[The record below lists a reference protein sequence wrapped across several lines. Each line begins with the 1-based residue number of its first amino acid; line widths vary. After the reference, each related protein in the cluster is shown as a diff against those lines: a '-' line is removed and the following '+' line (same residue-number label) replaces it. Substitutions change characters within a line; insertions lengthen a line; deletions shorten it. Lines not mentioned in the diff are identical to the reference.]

1 MTGMP
6 EIVARLNLDTAGFA
20 FDARDINDVSFYGIP
35 CAVIQRAEE
44 ALVKPSVKSVAYF
57 SMEFGLAPSVYHPYQ
72 TTAPL
77 SPRNA
82 KRDFEIFSNLRQMD
96 YYHTIHIDTLVDIP
110 IYSGGLGV
118 LAGDTLK
125 SAADLKLP
133 LLGVGILWNK
143 GYFDQQF
150 CIHYGQLPGE
160 FDWDPQSYPGL
171 VKLTVGVELQIGR
184 DPVRFHLWK
193 YYVPSF
199 DKQHVVPLILLDSN
213 HPDNPDW
220 ARELTGQLYQ
230 SSSSWWKIV
239 QRKVL
244 GIGGMRALQA
254 LGYAIDIHH
263 LNEGH
268 AAFAFVEM
276 AKGKSPAEVAA
287 LTDRFAYT
295 CHTPV
300 EAGHDRLPIDE
311 LAKVLTEEELEIA
324 RRFGQD
330 DHSARV
336 NLTILAMNAS
346 KHVNAV
352 AKKHEEVT
360 KIQFPSHEEKIR
372 GITNGIHIPTWI
384 SRPFEQLFNEYPR
397 VFENWKDSP
406 DSLHRVGELIH
417 DRAFREKLWKA
428 HKQNKAQ
435 LVELLRPW
443 MVREDVFTIAWAR
456 RAAPY
461 KRPSLILQR
470 PDRLVDIAT
479 RYGGLQILFAGKA
492 HPEDHVGTD
501 NIKEILNII
510 DSLEEHRHHLRA
522 VFLENYDTYVAK
534 LLISG
539 VDVWLNNPLPPF
551 EASGTS
557 GMKAVLNGVLQL
569 STMDGWVVEAAD
581 NEIGEIFGHRPTNG
595 EIGREMDLRL
605 REDSDSL
612 CDKLELMVRD
622 YCEVERADR
631 EGAHASRWIDRMIHC
646 IEVASFFNTSR
657 MVAQYNRSVWRMAPV
672 SYQEFS

>member
-1 MTGMP
+1 MTREKEP
-6 EIVARLNLDTAGFA
+6 AALLNLDTQGFA
-20 FDARDINDVSFYGIP
+20 FDPQDVTEASFYGIP
-35 CAVIQRAEE
+35 PPAIHRAEE
-44 ALVKPSVKSVAYF
+44 RLLDPSVKSVAYF

-72 TTAPL
+72 TKGPL
-77 SPRNA
+77 SPRNK

-96 YYHTIHIDTLVDIP
+96 YYHFVQSDTVVDIP

-133 LLGVGILWNK
+133 LLGVGILWSK

-160 FDWDPQSYPGL
+160 FQWDPRTYPGL
-171 VKLTVGVELQIGR
+171 VKLKTTIELSIGH
-184 DPVRFHLWK
+184 DPITLNLWK

-199 DKQHVVPLILLDSN
+199 DRQHAVPLLLIDSD
-213 HPDNPDW
+213 HPENPDW

-230 SSSSWWKIV
+230 SSTVWWKTV

-244 GIGGMRALQA
+244 GMGGVKAIRA
-254 LGYAIDIHH
+254 LGYAIDVFH

-276 AKGKSPAEVAA
+276 AKGKGPEEVAA
-287 LTDRFAYT
+287 LTEHFAYT

-311 LAKVLTEEELEIA
+311 LANVLSDEELIIA
-324 RRFGQD
+324 ERFGQD
-330 DHSARV
+330 KNPALV

-360 KIQFPSHEEKIR
+360 KIQFPDHEEKIR

-384 SRPFEQLFNEYPR
+384 SRPFEQLFDEYAEI
-397 VFENWKDSP
+397 FGNWKDSP
-406 DSLHRVGELIH
+406 DSLHRVTHLLH
-417 DRAFREKLWKA
+417 DRAFREKLWGA
-428 HKQNKAQ
+428 HKQNKHR
-435 LVELLRPW
+435 LLEWLRPW
-443 MVREDVFTIAWAR
+443 MLRDDVFTIAWAR

-470 PDRLVDIAT
+470 PDRLVEIAKQ
-479 RYGGLQILFAGKA
+479 YGGLQILFAGKA
-492 HPEDHVGTD
+492 HPNDFAGTG

-510 DSLEEHRHHLRA
+510 DSLQEQREHLK
-522 VFLENYDTYVAK
+522 VIFLENYDTYIAK
-534 LLISG
+534 QLISG

-581 NEIGEIFGHRPTNG
+581 NEIGEIFGHRSENG
-595 EIGREMDLRL
+595 ELGREMDLRL
-605 REDSDSL
+605 QEDSDSL
-612 CDKLELMVRD
+612 YEKLELMVRD
-622 YCEVERADR
+622 YRQVEQAQPEDR
-631 EGAHASRWIDRMIHC
+631 YASKWIDRMIHC
-646 IEVASFFNTSR
+646 LEVASFFNTSR
-657 MVAQYNRSVWRMAPV
+657 MVTQYNQGIWRMAPIG
-672 SYQEFS
+672 

>member
-1 MTGMP
+1 
-6 EIVARLNLDTAGFA
+6 
-20 FDARDINDVSFYGIP
+20 
-35 CAVIQRAEE
+35 
-44 ALVKPSVKSVAYF
+44 
-57 SMEFGLAPSVYHPYQ
+57 MEFGLAPSVYHPYH

-96 YYHTIHIDTLVDIP
+96 YYHTIHIDTVVDIP

-133 LLGVGILWNK
+133 MLGVGILWNK

-160 FDWDPQSYPGL
+160 FDWDPRSYPGL
-171 VKLTVGVELQIGR
+171 VKLRTEIELSIGR
-184 DPVRFHLWK
+184 DPVRFSLWK

-199 DKQHVVPLILLDSN
+199 DRQHVVPLILLDSS
-213 HPDNPDW
+213 HPANPAW
-220 ARELTGQLYQ
+220 AQELTDQLYQ
-230 SSSSWWKIV
+230 SSTTWWKIV
-239 QRKVL
+239 QRKIL
-244 GIGGMRALQA
+244 GMGGMRAIQS
-254 LGYAIDIHH
+254 LGYAIDVFH

-268 AAFAFVEM
+268 AAFGFVEM
-276 AKGKSPAEVAA
+276 AKGKNSNELAA
-287 LTDRFAYT
+287 LTERFAYT

-311 LAKVLTEEELEIA
+311 LAKVLSEEELKIA
-324 RRFGQD
+324 TRFGQD
-330 DHSARV
+330 SHSGRV
-336 NLTILAMNAS
+336 NLTILAMTAS

-360 KIQFPSHEEKIR
+360 KIQFPDHEEKIR

-397 VFENWKDSP
+397 VFENWKSSP
-406 DSLHRVGELIH
+406 DSLQHVTQLVG
-417 DRAFREKLWKA
+417 DRAFRERLWTA

-435 LVELLRPW
+435 LMALLKPW
-443 MVREDVFTIAWAR
+443 MAGEDVFTIAWAR

-461 KRPSLILQR
+461 KRPSLILQS
-470 PDRLVDIAT
+470 PDRLLEIAKKF
-479 RYGGLQILFAGKA
+479 GGLQILFAGKA
-492 HPEDHVGTD
+492 HPNDYVGTG

-510 DSLEEHRHHLRA
+510 DSLGDHRSQLKV
-522 VFLENYDTYVAK
+522 VFLENYDTCVAK

-581 NEIGEIFGHRPTNG
+581 NEIGEIFGHRPAQG
-595 EIGREMDLRL
+595 EIGLEMDLKM
-605 REDSDSL
+605 REDSTSL
-612 CDKLELMVRD
+612 YDKLELMVQD
-622 YCEVERADR
+622 YCQAEQADPERR
-631 EGAHASRWIDRMIHC
+631 YESKWIDRMIHC
-646 IEVASFFNTSR
+646 IEAASFFNTSR
-657 MVAQYNRSVWRMAPV
+657 MVAQYNRSIWRMQPV
-672 SYQEFS
+672 SHEEFS

>member
-1 MTGMP
+1 MAHEKEP
-6 EIVARLNLDTAGFA
+6 AALLNLDTQGFD
-20 FDARDINDVSFYGIP
+20 FDPQDVTEASFYGIP
-35 CAVIQRAEE
+35 SPAIHRAEE
-44 ALVKPSVKSVAYF
+44 RLLDPSVKSVAYF

-72 TTAPL
+72 IKRPL
-77 SPRNA
+77 SPRNK

-96 YYHTIHIDTLVDIP
+96 YYHFVQSDTVVDIP

-133 LLGVGILWNK
+133 LLGVGILWSK

-160 FDWDPQSYPGL
+160 FQWDPRTYPGL
-171 VKLTVGVELQIGR
+171 VKLKTTIELSIGR
-184 DPVRFHLWK
+184 DPITLNLWK

-199 DKQHVVPLILLDSN
+199 DKQHAVPLLLIDSD
-213 HPDNPDW
+213 HPENPDW

-230 SSSSWWKIV
+230 SSTVWWKTV

-244 GIGGMRALQA
+244 GMGGMKAIRA
-254 LGYAIDIHH
+254 LGYAIDVFH

-276 AKGKSPAEVAA
+276 AKGKGPEEVAA
-287 LTDRFAYT
+287 LTEHFAYT

-311 LAKVLTEEELEIA
+311 LAKVLSDEEMIIA
-324 RRFGQD
+324 ERFGQD
-330 DHSARV
+330 KDPAVV

-372 GITNGIHIPTWI
+372 GITNGIHIPTWV
-384 SRPFEQLFNEYPR
+384 SGPLAELFDEYAE
-397 VFENWKDSP
+397 VFGNWKDSP
-406 DSLHRVGELIH
+406 DSLHRVTQLLH
-417 DRAFREKLWKA
+417 DRAFREKLWDA
-428 HKQNKAQ
+428 HKQNKHR
-435 LVELLRPW
+435 LLEWLRPW
-443 MVREDVFTIAWAR
+443 MLRDDVFTIAWAR

-470 PDRLVDIAT
+470 PDKLVEIAKQH
-479 RYGGLQILFAGKA
+479 GGLQILFAGKA
-492 HPEDHVGTD
+492 HPNDFAGTG

-510 DSLEEHRHHLRA
+510 DSLQEQREHLK
-522 VFLENYDTYVAK
+522 VIFLENYDTYIAK
-534 LLISG
+534 QLISG

-581 NEIGEIFGHRPTNG
+581 NEIGEIFGHRSENG
-595 EIGREMDLRL
+595 ELGREMDLRL
-605 REDSDSL
+605 QEDSDSL
-612 CDKLELMVRD
+612 YEKLELMVRD
-622 YCEVERADR
+622 YRQVEQARPEDR
-631 EGAHASRWIDRMIHC
+631 YASKWIDRMIHC
-646 IEVASFFNTSR
+646 LEVASFFNTSR
-657 MVAQYNRSVWRMAPV
+657 MVTHYNQGIWRMAPIG
-672 SYQEFS
+672 

>member
-330 DHSARV
+330 DHSGPSQPDDPGDECQQAR
-336 NLTILAMNAS
+336 
-346 KHVNAV
+346 
-352 AKKHEEVT
+352 E
-360 KIQFPSHEEKIR
+360 R
-372 GITNGIHIPTWI
+372 G
-384 SRPFEQLFNEYPR
+384 R
-397 VFENWKDSP
+397 
-406 DSLHRVGELIH
+406 
-417 DRAFREKLWKA
+417 
-428 HKQNKAQ
+428 
-435 LVELLRPW
+435 
-443 MVREDVFTIAWAR
+443 
-456 RAAPY
+456 
-461 KRPSLILQR
+461 
-470 PDRLVDIAT
+470 
-479 RYGGLQILFAGKA
+479 
-492 HPEDHVGTD
+492 
-501 NIKEILNII
+501 
-510 DSLEEHRHHLRA
+510 
-522 VFLENYDTYVAK
+522 
-534 LLISG
+534 
-539 VDVWLNNPLPPF
+539 
-551 EASGTS
+551 
-557 GMKAVLNGVLQL
+557 
-569 STMDGWVVEAAD
+569 
-581 NEIGEIFGHRPTNG
+581 
-595 EIGREMDLRL
+595 
-605 REDSDSL
+605 
-612 CDKLELMVRD
+612 
-622 YCEVERADR
+622 
-631 EGAHASRWIDRMIHC
+631 
-646 IEVASFFNTSR
+646 
-657 MVAQYNRSVWRMAPV
+657 
-672 SYQEFS
+672 QET